1 MSDFHGVRGVDYG
14 IEREIDSQHGQS
26 MQLSALLERVAELQA
41 EKKRL
46 EAEVSKVNGTLKE
59 AEQLA
64 VEQLAASGLD
74 GVRAAGKSW
83 GVREFFA
90 VSIPEENKDKV
101 LAAAKTACPE
111 YIGVNTASLKSW
123 LMERRRDSGKKDCD
137 LADGTPFAGLIS
149 EFREMHLWHRTLG

>member
-1 MSDFHGVRGVDYG
+1 MSSVF
-14 IEREIDSQHGQS
+14 DSEVEAQHGQS
-26 MQLSALLERVAELQA
+26 MQLSAMLERIAELQA

-46 EAEVSKVNGTLKE
+46 EAETSKVSAALRD
-59 AEQLA
+59 AESLA

-83 GVREFFA
+83 YTREFFS
-90 VSIPEENKDKV
+90 VSVPEENKDKV

-123 LMERRRDSGKKDCD
+123 LMERRRDSGKKDGG

-149 EFREMHLWHRTLG
+149 EYRAMQLSHRTLG

>member
-1 MSDFHGVRGVDYG
+1 MSSVFDNELDA
-14 IEREIDSQHGQS
+14 QHGQS
-26 MQLSALLERVAELQA
+26 MQLSAMLERIAELQA

-46 EAEVSKVNGTLKE
+46 EAEVSKVTSALKE
-59 AEQLA
+59 AEALA

-83 GVREFFA
+83 YVREFFA
-90 VSIPEENKDKV
+90 VSVPEENKDKV

-123 LMERRRDSGKKDCD
+123 LMERRRDDATTEGG

-149 EFREMHLWHRTLG
+149 EFREMRLSHRTLG

>member
-1 MSDFHGVRGVDYG
+1 MSSIFDEEV
-14 IEREIDSQHGQS
+14 EAQHGQS
-26 MQLSALLERVAELQA
+26 MQLSAMLERIAELQA

-46 EAEVSKVNGTLKE
+46 EAETSKVSAALRD
-59 AEQLA
+59 AESLA
-64 VEQLAASGLD
+64 VEQLSASGLD

-83 GVREFFA
+83 FVREFFA
-90 VSIPEENKDKV
+90 VSVPEENKDKV

-123 LMERRRDSGKKDCD
+123 LMERRRDGGTTDGG

-149 EFREMHLWHRTLG
+149 EFREMRLSHRTLG

>member
-1 MSDFHGVRGVDYG
+1 MSAVFDD
-14 IEREIDSQHGQS
+14 EPQPA
-26 MQLSALLERVAELQA
+26 QLAAILERVASLRA
-41 EKKRL
+41 EKDRL
-46 EAEVSKVNGTLKE
+46 ASEEKKINKALDE

-64 VEQLAASGLD
+64 VEYLAASGLD

-83 GVREFFA
+83 FVREFFG

-101 LAAAKTACPE
+101 LAAARAECPE

-123 LMERRRDSGKKDCD
+123 LMERRRDSGATDGN

-149 EFREMHLWHRTLG
+149 EFREMRLSHRTLG